1 MCLISCRCGYLA
13 SRGGTLKK
21 HFIAVV
27 MVAAVLC
34 GCTGK
39 GDNGVLEY
47 RQVASTN
54 ISIPKNAEFLNT
66 FISSS
71 GKYAVFID
79 PYPIPNG
86 KPTLYCVD
94 LDSGKLLW
102 AKDIVI
108 ESKVNFAVFD
118 DAAYAV
124 IDSRLVR
131 IDLSTGKQNN
141 VTEEE
146 VEHLDDYDKDSI
158 YCMQNASHRKE
169 NQDYKFDFHCL
180 SFGPKQGKLNWNTKI
195 DINYGSVLTGK
206 SIVTI
211 FTTNTVDKKFAVLDK
226 TTGKVVRY
234 EPISSRRQFY
244 NIDDKANVIFFHDNA
259 VRINTDSGVAKL
271 IDYDKLPDW
280 ANVGGMYYKG
290 ELYIWR
296 NNGQIQKL
304 DTNTGKPILVIE
316 LEKAGRVRFDNYY
329 NNFIS
334 TQDKVFKLISADS
347 GKTVAQIPLA
357 EPIKTFDRTKNEFI
371 IQVADKKIVI
381 ANKKDMSIKQTID
394 TKEKIINLV
403 GSESDLFGVVF
414 EDGQYAVYS
423 SLEKH

>member
-1 MCLISCRCGYLA
+1 MCLISCRCGYLT

-71 GKYAVFID
+71 GKYAVFIN
-79 PYPIPNG
+79 PCPMPNG

-94 LDSGKLLW
+94 LNSGKLLW

-146 VEHLDDYDKDSI
+146 VEHLDDYDEDSI
-158 YCMQNASHRKE
+158 YCMQNAYQRKE
-169 NQDYKFDFHCL
+169 NQDFKFDFHCL
-180 SFGPKQGKLNWNTKI
+180 SFDPKQGKLNWNTKI
-195 DINYGSVLTGK
+195 DMNYGSITSGK
-206 SIVTI
+206 SMIAI
-211 FTTNTVDKKFAVLDK
+211 FTTNTIDNKFAILDKK
-226 TTGKVVRY
+226 TGKVVRY

-259 VRINTDSGVAKL
+259 VRMNTNSEVVKL

-280 ANVGGMYYKG
+280 ADVGGMYYKG

-296 NNGQIQKL
+296 KNGQIQKL
-304 DTNTGKPILVIE
+304 DTNSGKPKFVIE
-316 LEKAGRVRFDNYY
+316 LDKAGRVRFDNYF

-334 TQDKVFKLISADS
+334 TEGKAFKLISS
-347 GKTVAQIPLA
+347 ENGKTVVQMPLA
-357 EPIKTFDRTKNEFI
+357 EPIKTFDRTKDEFI
-371 IQVADKKIVI
+371 IQTTDKKIVV
-381 ANKKDMSIKQTID
+381 ANKKDLSVKQTID
-394 TKEKIINLV
+394 TRKRIINLI
-403 GSESDLFGVVF
+403 GSETNSFGVVF
-414 EDGQYAVYS
+414 EDGQYAIYS
-423 SLEKH
+423 TEKH